1 MQVRSVKPCFEL
13 VAAEGDGTPF
23 ARLGSDALYSGQVRF
38 DNVPPGKYL
47 LRMGELDDTW
57 IPERVLAE
65 VEVREGHVTE
75 ISVKLP

>member
-1 MQVRSVKPCFEL
+1 MHVGSAKPCFEL

-23 ARLGSDALYSGQVRF
+23 ARLGSDTLFAGQVRF
-38 DNVPPGKYL
+38 DNIPPGKYL
-47 LRMGELDDTW
+47 LRMGELADTW